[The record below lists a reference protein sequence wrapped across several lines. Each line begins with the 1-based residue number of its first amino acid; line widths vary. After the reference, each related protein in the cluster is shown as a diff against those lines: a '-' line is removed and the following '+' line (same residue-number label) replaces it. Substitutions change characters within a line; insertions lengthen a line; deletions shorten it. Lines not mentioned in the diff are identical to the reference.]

1 MAKTKKAPEAKVPE
15 GTKPR
20 TVVQF
25 DPVNAGEFVAGRF
38 IQFQKDTVGLV
49 IMLTGG
55 AVRLGVVLRQLF
67 LPVYETLREG
77 DAIKITYAGKNGRT
91 KLFELEVNGK
101 KINREREIAIPASKD
116 ETSLFFSSAWEFPE
130 KAS

>member
-49 IMLTGG
+49 IMLTGV

-101 KINREREIAIPASKD
+101 KINREREIAIPAYTD